1 MATLQTYDVYVRH
14 QIGLQRLATDTV
26 RKIAKHLATVQADI
40 AAQVAK
46 DLTRMPQR
54 GAVLSAKH
62 ADRLKGLESG
72 IADAL
77 AEAHSVL
84 RNDLQGDLFEAALY
98 ETDWMARFYEDGIG
112 IRTTLERPSAALLRS
127 VVLSRPFQGAVLRDW
142 TAKMQRSQL
151 DRIKQ
156 QIRIGI
162 TEGESIDEIVTRLR
176 GTGAL
181 KFRDGQFARDRR
193 GAEAL
198 VRTAVNHTVNRA
210 HEALIEPHKRDFPSY
225 VWSSVL
231 DGRTTKICQARAG
244 QVYKTGDGP
253 LPPAHWN
260 CRSSVR
266 YVSRWE
272 EKPEDGPAYDEW
284 LGRQSAAAQDDIL
297 GKTGG
302 RLFRD
307 GGLSVRQ
314 FTDRAGTALTLEE
327 LRRQE
332 TEAWTQAFG
341 TASR

>member
-84 RNDLQGDLFEAALY
+84 RNDLQGDLFEAARY

-198 VRTAVNHTVNRA
+198 VRTAVNQNLPGARRPSLQDRRWPATARTLELPLIGPLRLPLGG
-210 HEALIEPHKRDFPSY
+210 EAR
-225 VWSSVL
+225 
-231 DGRTTKICQARAG
+231 GRAG
-244 QVYKTGDGP
+244 
-253 LPPAHWN
+253 L
-260 CRSSVR
+260 
-266 YVSRWE
+266 
-272 EKPEDGPAYDEW
+272 
-284 LGRQSAAAQDDIL
+284 
-297 GKTGG
+297 
-302 RLFRD
+302 
-307 GGLSVRQ
+307 
-314 FTDRAGTALTLEE
+314 
-327 LRRQE
+327 
-332 TEAWTQAFG
+332 
-341 TASR
+341 